1 MIIDCHGHYTTAHDD
16 LKAWRQEQIDAKGER
31 SKMRA
36 PDGPA
41 ITDDQIREGL
51 EAHQLRL
58 QRERG
63 TDLTI
68 FSPRAGGMG
77 HHIGSER
84 SEEHTSELQSL
95 MSISYAVF
103 CLKKQNRVSTQ
114 HR

>member
-1 MIIDCHGHYTTAHDD
+1 MIIDCHGHYTTAPDD
-16 LKAWRQEQIDAKGER
+16 LKVWRQEQIDVHGER

-63 TDLTI
+63 TDPTI
-68 FSPRAGGMG
+68 FSPRPGGMG
-77 HHIGSER
+77 HPLGN
-84 SEEHTSELQSL
+84 EE
-95 MSISYAVF
+95 MIS
-103 CLKKQNRVSTQ
+103 QWSRVRNAHLRPLS
-114 HR
+114 HLHPSHFH

>member
-1 MIIDCHGHYTTAHDD
+1 MDCHGHYTTAPEE

-68 FSPRAGGMG
+68 FSPRAGGLG
-77 HHIGSER
+77 HHIGSEAVSRR
-84 SEEHTSELQSL
+84 SEERRGGKE
-95 MSISYAVF
+95 
-103 CLKKQNRVSTQ
+103 CVSTW
-114 HR
+114 RSRWSPTN